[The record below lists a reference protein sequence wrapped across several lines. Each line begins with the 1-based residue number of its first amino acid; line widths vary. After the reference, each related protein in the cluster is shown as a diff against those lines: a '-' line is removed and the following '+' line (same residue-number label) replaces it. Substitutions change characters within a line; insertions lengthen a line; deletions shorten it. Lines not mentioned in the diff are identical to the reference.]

1 MPRWGIHLAIGN
13 KILEHKPNLDK
24 NAFYLEIY
32 YQIYKMGI

>member
-24 NAFYLEIY
+24 NAFLFGNILLL
-32 YQIYKMGI
+32 